1 MITSPLHASRRGTA
15 ASIVLLASMILSTI
29 GCADEGVPEDP
40 ALKQV
45 IGPAGQGGDPASGL
59 AWQAVLVDWPKQGNL
74 SILYSDP
81 ATQARF
87 ENWMDGAR
95 PLVAPPKEIH
105 ATLAKVQGF
114 NARLIALDGDWG
126 MMPDRKM
133 VRAMSVR
140 GLRKT
145 LWADVRRA
153 AVRGDAER
161 ATDLLVVMANLPR
174 ISHAYDGSVRG
185 LLATVSASDSLGWA
199 MKNVAG
205 EKVELDESQK
215 ARIRTATGW
224 LDDPS
229 PFGEAD
235 PETDPRRVAVLGEF
249 QRVTRPN
256 LIEARS
262 RLCD

>member
-1 MITSPLHASRRGTA
+1 MITSLLHASRRGTA

-29 GCADEGVPEDP
+29 GCADEGASEDP

-45 IGPAGQGGDPASGL
+45 VGPAGQGGDPASGL

-74 SILYSDP
+74 SILYGDP

-105 ATLAKVQGF
+105 ATLDKVQGF
-114 NARLIALDGDWG
+114 NDRLIALDGDWG
-126 MMPDRKM
+126 TMPDRKM

-205 EKVELDESQK
+205 KNVELDESQK

>member
-1 MITSPLHASRRGTA
+1 MITSPMHASRRGTA
-15 ASIVLLASMILSTI
+15 TALVLLASLILSAI

-59 AWQAVLVDWPKQGNL
+59 AWQAVLTEWPKQGNL
-74 SILYSDP
+74 AILYGDP

-95 PLVAPPKEIH
+95 PLVAPPEEIH
-105 ATLAKVQGF
+105 ATLDKVQSF
-114 NARLIALDGDWG
+114 NDRLIALDGAWG
-126 MMPDRKM
+126 TMPDRKM

-140 GLRKT
+140 GMRKT

-153 AVRGDAER
+153 AVTGDAER

-174 ISHAYDGSVRG
+174 ISHAFDGSVRG
-185 LLATVSASDSLGWA
+185 LLATVSACDSLGWA

-235 PETDPRRVAVLGEF
+235 RGDPRRVAVLEEF

-256 LIEARS
+256 LSEARG